1 MTRPPTLP
9 IKSLVNTFFPVKTKI
24 ISFIWQTDLDFL
36 VAHTQFS
43 EEKITEWYRGFK
55 QDCPEGKLT

>member
-1 MTRPPTLP
+1 MTTHPPHK
-9 IKSLVNTFFPVKTKI
+9 KSGKYFFFPVKTKI